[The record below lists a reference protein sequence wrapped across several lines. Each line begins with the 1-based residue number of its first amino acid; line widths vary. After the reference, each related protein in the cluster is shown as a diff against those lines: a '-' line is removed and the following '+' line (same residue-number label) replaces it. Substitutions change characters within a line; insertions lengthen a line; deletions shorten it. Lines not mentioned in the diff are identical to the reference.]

1 MSIKKYLSD
10 ENLIYAFSFLEK
22 LRTVGIKKIMR
33 AFRKNTIK
41 IEDVFK
47 NSIKEVEKDNN
58 DIIDFEE
65 FKESNVYVIENF
77 KYNLFFFIFFLYI
90 SQETFYYLD

>member
-1 MSIKKYLSD
+1 
-10 ENLIYAFSFLEK
+10 
-22 LRTVGIKKIMR
+22 MR

-65 FKESNVYVIENF
+65 FKELILRVERLCHR
-77 KYNLFFFIFFLYI
+77 KL
-90 SQETFYYLD
+90 